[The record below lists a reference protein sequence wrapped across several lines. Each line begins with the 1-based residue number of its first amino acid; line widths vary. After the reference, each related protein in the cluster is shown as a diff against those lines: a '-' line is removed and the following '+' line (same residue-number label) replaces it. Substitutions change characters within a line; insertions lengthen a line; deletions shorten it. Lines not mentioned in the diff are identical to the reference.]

1 MNCEPYLSFSSL
13 SSDHRVITA
22 KIRLSLR
29 SNKPKTTTS
38 SRYNWTKL
46 RDQNRSNEFKITLS
60 SRSLQ
65 DENNDNTTNT
75 SYRNFENTCAHAAEK
90 CIPTR
95 RKTKQKVP

>member
-1 MNCEPYLSFSSL
+1 MNCEPYSSFSSL
-13 SSDHRVITA
+13 SSDHCVITA

-60 SRSLQ
+60 NRYQSLQ

-75 SYRNFENTCAHAAEK
+75 SFRCAHAAEE

-95 RKTKQKVP
+95 QKTKQKVP